1 MNLIEAADELEFVP
15 KDQLAGFVNDPNS
28 RYPSYLVLSEIQR
41 RTQLEK
47 AYNAEQ
53 AAMQPDTTIADE
65 VVANFTGQGLA
76 SAMPQSSMPQPEM
89 PQAGLQMGASPLPQE
104 NVMPSGIQ
112 GMAEG
117 GITGYRSGDLTR
129 YPYLSKPN
137 KYEVT
142 DVMNNLNSQ
151 NDPNVENLNEK
162 GLGNNEIITNTEAI
176 INSGLYPKFDF
187 EYDSTATDAS
197 KEALLEDYARYEE
210 DIKTSREIPDEI
222 KNFGL
227 SQVDFSAPTKEE
239 RQRDLN
245 VSALAGMAKIF
256 GSAKNLGEAGAGL
269 GSLATDIQGIRKA
282 ARKEDRDLQMQ
293 QRTASAQDFEI
304 AAKKDTIKAQRDKV
318 VQDNRKEMTGINKT
332 IAEIALT
339 TNKAEYDN
347 KFKLFESETK
357 IVGDALKTA
366 TDAMRDQV
374 LLKQVAASK
383 NRNLVTIVTE
393 LVREKSNLS
402 RSVDRDRISQINNEL
417 TAITKFIY
425 KSMDITVPEIDKLN
439 AEVRDQ

>member
-53 AAMQPDTTIADE
+53 AAMQPNTTVADE

-76 SAMPQSSMPQPEM
+76 SAMPQSSMPQAEM

-117 GITGYRSGDLTR
+117 GITGYQAGKLLTF
-129 YPYLSKPN
+129 
-137 KYEVT
+137 E
-142 DVMNNLNSQ
+142 DA
-151 NDPNVENLNEK
+151 NVKKLNES
-162 GLGNNEIITNTEAI
+162 GLGTINT
-176 INSGLYPKFDF
+176 INTPETIKQAKLIKESGLYPEFNV

-256 GSAKNLGEAGAGL
+256 GSATNLGEAGAGL
-269 GSLATDIQGIRKA
+269 GALATDIQGIRKA

-293 QRTASAQDFEI
+293 QRTASAQDFEL
-304 AAKKDTIKAQRDKV
+304 ATKKDTIRADREKV
-318 VQDNRKEMTGINKT
+318 VQANRKEITGIDRT

-339 TNKAEYDN
+339 TSKAEYDN
-347 KFKLFESETK
+347 KFKQWEAETK
-357 IVGDALKTA
+357 LTGDAFTVVK
-366 TDAMRDQV
+366 DAMRDQV
-374 LLKQVAASK
+374 LLRTAQASE
-383 NRNLVTIVTE
+383 NRSLVQLVTE
-393 LVREKSNLS
+393 LVREKQDLTIGNPLEKP
-402 RSVDRDRISQINNEL
+402 RIDQINNEL
-417 TAITKFIY
+417 TSITKQLY
-425 KSMDITVPEIDKLN
+425 KQMGVQVTPMSGASFQQTN
-439 AEVRDQ
+439 

>member
-53 AAMQPDTTIADE
+53 AAMQPNTTVADE

-117 GITGYRSGDLTR
+117 GITGYANEGYTVSN
-129 YPYLSKPN
+129 LSAGQL
-137 KYEVT
+137 
-142 DVMNNLNSQ
+142 DNSPAGQ
-151 NDPNVENLNEK
+151 LDRLNEK
-162 GLGNNEIITNTEAI
+162 GIGNIKLEERQRLAEELKRSSLFPQTTEFPLLTDRSWLNISNLEKDKAQYEKDNEII
-176 INSGLYPKFDF
+176 
-187 EYDSTATDAS
+187 
-197 KEALLEDYARYEE
+197 
-210 DIKTSREIPDEI
+210 REIPDEI

-227 SQVDFSAPTKEE
+227 SKVDFSAPTKEE
-239 RQRDLN
+239 RQKDLN

-256 GSAKNLGEAGAGL
+256 GSATNLGEAGAGL
-269 GSLATDIQGIRKA
+269 GALATDIQGIRKA
-282 ARKEDRDLQMQ
+282 SRKEDRDLQMQ

-304 AAKKDTIKAQRDKV
+304 AAKKDTIKAQREKV
-318 VQDNRKEMTGINKT
+318 VQDNRSEVNKINQT
-332 IAEIALT
+332 IAVMTQAQDKTAYEGAIEKLKMEWEGSKTALT
-339 TNKAEYDN
+339 T
-347 KFKLFESETK
+347 
-357 IVGDALKTA
+357 V
-366 TDAMRDQV
+366 TDGMRDQV
-374 LLKQVAASK
+374 LLETAKAAQ
-383 NRNLVTIVTE
+383 NRTLVQLVTE
-393 LVREKSNLS
+393 LVREKQDLRPSDPADLPRLN
-402 RSVDRDRISQINNEL
+402 QINAQLEG
-417 TAITKFIY
+417 ITDQIFN
-425 KSMDITVPEIDKLN
+425 SMGVKIPKGDPFTGATK
-439 AEVRDQ
+439 DQQ

>member
-117 GITGYRSGDLTR
+117 GITGYQAGKLLTF
-129 YPYLSKPN
+129 
-137 KYEVT
+137 E
-142 DVMNNLNSQ
+142 DA
-151 NDPNVENLNEK
+151 NVEELNES
-162 GLGNNEIITNTEAI
+162 GLGRINTAEMINEARLIKE
-176 INSGLYPKFDF
+176 SDLYPKFNV

>member
-1 MNLIEAADELEFVP
+1 
-15 KDQLAGFVNDPNS
+15 
-28 RYPSYLVLSEIQR
+28 
-41 RTQLEK
+41 
-47 AYNAEQ
+47 
-53 AAMQPDTTIADE
+53 MQPDTTIADE

-117 GITGYRSGDLTR
+117 GITGYQAGKLLTF
-129 YPYLSKPN
+129 
-137 KYEVT
+137 E
-142 DVMNNLNSQ
+142 DA
-151 NDPNVENLNEK
+151 NVEELNES
-162 GLGNNEIITNTEAI
+162 GLGRINTAEMINEARLIKE
-176 INSGLYPKFDF
+176 SDLYPKLNV

-256 GSAKNLGEAGAGL
+256 GSATNLGEAGAGL
-269 GSLATDIQGIRKA
+269 GALATDIQGIRKA

-304 AAKKDTIKAQRDKV
+304 AAKKDTIQAQRNKV
-318 VQDNRKEMTGINKT
+318 VQDNRKEMTGINKA

-339 TNKAEYDN
+339 TSKAEYDN
-347 KFKLFESETK
+347 GFKQFEAETK
-357 IVGDALKTA
+357 LVGDALKTV
-366 TDAMRDQV
+366 TDGMRDQV
-374 LLKQVAASK
+374 LLKQVAASE
-383 NRNLVTIVTE
+383 NRSLVQLVTE

-402 RSVDRDRISQINNEL
+402 ISNSLEKPRVDQINNEL
-417 TAITKFIY
+417 SAINKLLY
-425 KSMDITVPEIDKLN
+425 KKLGVQVTPMSGASFQQTN
-439 AEVRDQ
+439 

>member
-1 MNLIEAADELEFVP
+1 MNLIEAANELEYVP
-15 KDQLAGFVNDPNS
+15 KDQLAGFVSDPNS

-53 AAMQPDTTIADE
+53 AGMQPDTTVADE

-76 SAMPQSSMPQPEM
+76 SAMPQSSMPQAEM

-117 GITGYRSGDLTR
+117 GITGYQAGKLMTF
-129 YPYLSKPN
+129 
-137 KYEVT
+137 EE
-142 DVMNNLNSQ
+142 DV
-151 NDPNVENLNEK
+151 DPNVEELNK
-162 GLGNNEIITNTEAI
+162 RGLGTVNTPEMIKQAEEILE
-176 INSGLYPKFDF
+176 SGLYPEFNV
-187 EYDSTATDAS
+187 EYDSTATDAAE
-197 KEALLEDYARYEE
+197 KTLLEGKARYEE
-210 DIKTSREIPDEI
+210 DIKNSREIPDEI

-256 GSAKNLGEAGAGL
+256 GSATNLGEAGAGL
-269 GSLATDIQGIRKA
+269 GALATDIQGIRKA
-282 ARKEDRDLQMQ
+282 SRKEDRDLQMQ

-318 VQDNRKEMTGINKT
+318 VQDNRKEITGINRT
-332 IAEIALT
+332 IAEMALAT
-339 TNKAEYDN
+339 SKAQYDS
-347 KFKLFESETK
+347 KFEEWKEKTKLT
-357 IVGDALKTA
+357 GDALKTV
-366 TDAMRDQV
+366 TDGMRDQV
-374 LLKQVAASK
+374 LLRTAQASE
-383 NRNLVTIVTE
+383 NRSLVQLVTE
-393 LVREKSNLS
+393 LVREKQDLSISNSLDKP
-402 RSVDRDRISQINNEL
+402 RVDQINNEL
-417 TAITKFIY
+417 TAITKELY
-425 KSMDITVPEIDKLN
+425 KQMGVQVTPMSGASFQQIN
-439 AEVRDQ
+439 